1 VAGQVAELRRP
12 ITNEHPA
19 TAIEYLDA
27 KQLGQRLNLPASW
40 LLENTRS
47 RAVDP
52 VPCLRFGKYVRFAWG
67 SRELAAWLGRRT
79 AGKRSE

>member
-1 VAGQVAELRRP
+1 MAPVSELRRP
-12 ITNEHPA
+12 TVSEQPA
-19 TAIEYLDA
+19 TTIEYLDA
-27 KQLGQRLNLPASW
+27 KQLGQRLNLPGSW

-67 SRELAAWLGRRT
+67 SRELSAWLARRT
-79 AGKRSE
+79 TGKRSE